1 MATQAVSSHGTLLK
15 VGDGADPEVFATIA
29 EVLDISGPGT
39 TLNTED
45 ATNHDS
51 GGWREPIPTILEG
64 GEVTFDIN
72 YHQGASQTSMRE
84 DMETRTRRT
93 YQMVLPLDPVET
105 LEFAGYVTNFEYA
118 APVEGILRASCTI
131 MVTGPITSTTEP

>member
-1 MATQAVSSHGTLLK
+1 MATQAISSHGTKVK
-15 VGDGADPEVFATIA
+15 VGDGADPEVFAAIG
-29 EVLDISGPGT
+29 EVLDITGPGQ

-72 YHQGASQTSMRE
+72 YYGDATQAAVLA
-84 DMETRTRRT
+84 DIKARTKR
-93 YQMVLPLDPVET
+93 
-105 LEFAGYVTNFEYA
+105 NFEIEYPDTSKDVFSGYFTSFSKS
-118 APVEGILRASCTI
+118 APVEGILRASVTI
-131 MVTGPITSTTEP
+131 MISGPVTETPAA

>member
-72 YHQGASQTSMRE
+72 YYQGESQTSMRE